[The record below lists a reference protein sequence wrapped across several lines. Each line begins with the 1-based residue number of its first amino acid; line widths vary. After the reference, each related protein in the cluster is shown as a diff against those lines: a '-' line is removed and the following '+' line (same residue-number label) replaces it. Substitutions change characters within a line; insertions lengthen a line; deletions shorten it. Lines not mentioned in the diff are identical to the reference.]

1 MQTNDGALLFQV
13 RADQSQIQRDIE
25 AIKKQFEQMTN
36 KAVEEGKKQA
46 NVWQNLLKGATAYF
60 TLQGAQSFISQ
71 MIAVRSQFQQLEIS
85 FGTMLKSKEKANAL
99 MAQMADLA
107 SKTPFGLEEVS
118 EGAKRLLAFQ
128 VPAEEVTETLRRM
141 GDVASG
147 LGVPMGQLIHVYGQV
162 KAQGKLMTND
172 LYQFMNAGIPIIAE
186 LSKVVGK
193 SETEIKEMVSA
204 GKIGFPEVQAVIKNM
219 TDEGGLFFNLMAEQS
234 KSLGGQISN
243 LKDNFDQML
252 NEIGKSS
259 EGIVSGA
266 IKGVSFLVE
275 NYQTL
280 GKIIAGLIVTYGT
293 YKTAIIVHNA
303 LIALNTQLTNG
314 WTIAQLAQY
323 RGLLLLEKAQKLLNA
338 TMLANPYVLVATAVV
353 GLGVALWTLK
363 DNTNLAQKAQ
373 EDYNKEKEQ
382 IIDNEKAHKQRIDEL
397 IESVNN
403 QALADTDRQKAL
415 IALQKEYPK
424 IFEKYDIETLKLA
437 DILKLKKEIA
447 KIDEEKGK
455 ESRKNSQQ
463 RYKNN
468 ADTLLKIGKG
478 EIKGGFDAIVKNS
491 DLDKDISKAF
501 GKYWRYN
508 PMLDFREIYQ
518 YFVEKEK
525 VAKND
530 VKGDAVASWASN
542 LKNLSEEQVKKELEH
557 RQKLIADLQKQK
569 KAGNK
574 WASHGVNF
582 GGDWFAFNEEE
593 LQAQS
598 KTLQA
603 QLDRLHEKKYE
614 YKDLTKEYTQA
625 VKDAEKALDNIR
637 NGGLGK
643 LEKEELAKAIKEAE
657 ENLKNAKKAL
667 EDHKTSLNKKAPA
680 TSKKEQ
686 SFDQEA
692 HLLQTQ
698 RIAID
703 NELAEQKKGVDVLQ
717 DGYDKELAL
726 IQYFYDEK
734 AEAIRRGGEDARIAL
749 EKERANSKGLMS
761 NETYNARLNAIN
773 ENEMIA
779 NEQNNALK
787 TQQEQKLFTN
797 LLKEYESYEEKKE
810 GIIKKYQERTE
821 IIQNN
826 VKDEAKR
833 KQILSKLDKD
843 KKKDLD
849 MLKIEN
855 KENTEVFK
863 TLFSDFSMYSRDE
876 LTKVLEESKI
886 ALKELQENL
895 DFSNPENITYI
906 KNLIDQ
912 IERLEQ
918 NVNGK
923 TSVFERLSKNFNIIT
938 SDTADEYSKNK
949 ARSNITM
956 DFGDLSN
963 QMGGIS
969 QMFEK
974 LGNDIES
981 SLLKAFAKITD
992 GLQKATQGL
1001 SQAFDTSQSKGSRIA
1016 NGIGAGVGFVV
1027 DMIGSISAN
1036 RKERERAE
1044 AQDKK
1049 ELLNFQRDYNV
1060 ALNEELRLRTEL
1072 SSSGLTS
1079 QYVNR
1084 IKDGLTAWH
1093 DATNKQQEEIRNLM
1107 NKGQVKKGSRNV
1119 VDWGAVG
1126 SDTLKGLGAGAA
1138 IGSMFTPIGTV
1149 IGAAVGAVVGFV
1161 GGLFKKKRKQE
1172 WSGIMSEF
1180 PELIQRADNGL
1191 LKVNQK
1197 LLDSLKANNRL
1208 NDETLN
1214 IINNIEKWNEQIE
1227 KAKKQISQVVDEITS
1242 GLGDSVRKNLVDSFK
1257 AGEDAIQSLRKT
1269 FSALVEDMTSK
1280 ILMDVL
1286 FEPAFKKFKENAIS
1300 SYDIGGDQNMV
1311 DDIAELY
1318 HKIIEQRQ
1326 KFNDA
1331 LKAANIEGKKL
1342 GLDVFD
1348 VSPQRQAVEKGF
1360 ARMTQD
1366 AGEEL
1371 NGRFTLM
1378 TALEKQT
1385 VDSIKEM
1392 HQSFV
1397 SLSEKQLRHLANIDT
1412 NTYQLHQV
1420 KDDVSGMKKDISGMK
1435 TILGNIETKGIK
1447 IRS

>member
-13 RADQSQIQRDIE
+13 RADISNAQRDIE
-25 AIKKQFEQMTN
+25 AIKKQFEQMTR

-46 NVWQNLLKGATAYF
+46 DVWQNLLKGATAYF

-107 SKTPFGLEEVS
+107 AKTPFGLEEVS

-193 SETEIKEMVSA
+193 SETEIKDMVSA

-219 TDEGGLFFNLMAEQS
+219 TNEGGLFFNLMAEQS

-259 EGIVSGA
+259 EGIVSEA

-353 GLGVALWTLK
+353 GLGVAMWALK
-363 DNTNLAQKAQ
+363 DNTTATEKAQRDYNNQKQKAI
-373 EDYNKEKEQ
+373 DWEQ
-382 IIDNEKAHKQRIDEL
+382 QHKQKIDDL
-397 IESVNN
+397 IESATN
-403 QALADTDRQKAL
+403 QALADADRQKAL
-415 IALQKEYPK
+415 IALQNEYPN
-424 IFEKYDIETLKLA
+424 IFAKYDIETLKLA
-437 DILKLKKEIA
+437 DILKLKQEIA
-447 KIDEEKGK
+447 KHDSEDKKFQRTNEFLKYQDFEKALNKAKTGK
-455 ESRKNSQQ
+455 ST
-463 RYKNN
+463 Y
-468 ADTLLKIGKG
+468 
-478 EIKGGFDAIVKNS
+478 
-491 DLDKDISKAF
+491 DISKLKNSILDEEMTRIF
-501 GKYWRYN
+501 GKNWFN
-508 PMLDFREIYQ
+508 GSNLSD
-518 YFVEKEK
+518 VEKYIKERQK
-525 VAKND
+525 IAKND

-637 NGGLGK
+637 NGGLGELK
-643 LEKEELAKAIKEAE
+643 KEEFAKAIKEAE

-703 NELAEQKKGVDVLQ
+703 NELAEQKKGVDALR

-726 IQYFYDEK
+726 IHYFYDEK

-749 EKERANSKGLMS
+749 EKERADSKGLMS

-787 TQQEQKLFTN
+787 TQQEQKLFDG
-797 LLKEYESYEEKKE
+797 LLEKYQNYFQKRKSLVEKQERDLIELGKILSNEQLEELKKQQQAELDELDDTYISKNDNYKKLFEDLRELSNKEIEEA
-810 GIIKKYQERTE
+810 IKK
-821 IIQNN
+821 
-826 VKDEAKR
+826 A
-833 KQILSKLDKD
+833 
-843 KKKDLD
+843 
-849 MLKIEN
+849 
-855 KENTEVFK
+855 
-863 TLFSDFSMYSRDE
+863 
-876 LTKVLEESKI
+876 
-886 ALKELQENL
+886 
-895 DFSNPENITYI
+895 
-906 KNLIDQ
+906 
-912 IERLEQ
+912 
-918 NVNGK
+918 
-923 TSVFERLSKNFNIIT
+923 
-938 SDTADEYSKNK
+938 
-949 ARSNITM
+949 
-956 DFGDLSN
+956 
-963 QMGGIS
+963 
-969 QMFEK
+969 
-974 LGNDIES
+974 
-981 SLLKAFAKITD
+981 
-992 GLQKATQGL
+992 
-1001 SQAFDTSQSKGSRIA
+1001 
-1016 NGIGAGVGFVV
+1016 
-1027 DMIGSISAN
+1027 
-1036 RKERERAE
+1036 
-1044 AQDKK
+1044 K
-1049 ELLNFQRDYNV
+1049 ELLSVSNMS
-1060 ALNEELRLRTEL
+1060 EEMRK
-1072 SSSGLTS
+1072 SIN
-1079 QYVNR
+1079 QR
-1084 IKDGLTAWH
+1084 IKDTERMFSQKKLSEINQYSQAVRDLANAFSELGGSTGNSALSSLGSAIGNIAGQFTSLMEAIKRYKSGNISSADKFGAVANFASNLISSIADSTRQRK
-1093 DATNKQQEEIRNLM
+1093 DAEEQYYTSVISYQNAYNLALIEQKRIQKELDSSFLLKDRTEQLKTEFDTIRKVGDEQQKQLEQIRQR
-1107 NKGQVKKGSRNV
+1107 GQVKVGTENRT
-1119 VDWGAVG
+1119 DWGGVAAMTASGAV
-1126 SDTLKGLGAGAA
+1126 TGAMVG
-1138 IGSMFTPIGTV
+1138 GGPI
-1149 IGAAVGAVVGFV
+1149 GAVVGAVAGFI
-1161 GGLFKKKRKQE
+1161 GGLFSSKKPKDVFGNLLQTYPNLLE
-1172 WSGIMSEF
+1172 QS
-1180 PELIQRADNGL
+1180 ANGVW
-1191 LKVNQK
+1191 KIN
-1197 LLDSLKANNRL
+1197 KAQAENVKN
-1208 NDETLN
+1208 
-1214 IINNIEKWNEQIE
+1214 
-1227 KAKKQISQVVDEITS
+1227 S
-1242 GLGDSVRKNLVDSFK
+1242 GLVNEETKLMLQQYIDLENELEKSRATIKEIVTEFAGNLAPNIQNSLVEAFK
-1257 AGEDAIQSLRKT
+1257 AGEDAIVKMGETMDKVVENMVSSIIFQSIFKDT
-1269 FSALVEDMTSK
+1269 
-1280 ILMDVL
+1280 
-1286 FEPAFKKFKENAIS
+1286 FKKLEDEMQKS
-1300 SYDIGGDQNMV
+1300 KDVGGDGNWV
-1311 DDIAELY
+1311 DDFGRFYREAGAKTKQYYEALTQARDSAKAEGFNILQDNV
-1318 HKIIEQRQ
+1318 QRH
-1326 KFNDA
+1326 
-1331 LKAANIEGKKL
+1331 
-1342 GLDVFD
+1342 
-1348 VSPQRQAVEKGF
+1348 AVEKGYM
-1360 ARMTQD
+1360 RMSQD
-1366 AGEEL
+1366 TGDDLLGQHRLQTEL
-1371 NGRFTLM
+1371 Q
-1378 TALEKQT
+1378 KQT
-1385 VDSIKEM
+1385 KDGILQAIEYYKGFTN
-1392 HQSFV
+1392 SFETLK
-1397 SLSEKQLRHLANIDT
+1397 SNLAQQLQHLAGIET
-1412 NTYQLHQV
+1412 NTYQLHEMR
-1420 KDDVSGMKKDISGMK
+1420 KDLANMKAGISEI
-1435 TILGNIETKGIK
+1435 TTKGIK
-1447 IRS
+1447 IRA

>member
-1 MQTNDGALLFQV
+1 
-13 RADQSQIQRDIE
+13 
-25 AIKKQFEQMTN
+25 MTF
-36 KAVEEGKKQA
+36 AGVC
-46 NVWQNLLKGATAYF
+46 F
-60 TLQGAQSFISQ
+60 TL
-71 MIAVRSQFQQLEIS
+71 
-85 FGTMLKSKEKANAL
+85 
-99 MAQMADLA
+99 
-107 SKTPFGLEEVS
+107 
-118 EGAKRLLAFQ
+118 
-128 VPAEEVTETLRRM
+128 
-141 GDVASG
+141 
-147 LGVPMGQLIHVYGQV
+147 
-162 KAQGKLMTND
+162 
-172 LYQFMNAGIPIIAE
+172 FMNAGIPIIAE

-353 GLGVALWTLK
+353 GLGVAMWALK
-363 DNTNLAQKAQ
+363 DNTTAAEKAQRDYNNQKQKAI
-373 EDYNKEKEQ
+373 DWEQ
-382 IIDNEKAHKQRIDEL
+382 QHKQKIDDL
-397 IESVNN
+397 IESATN
-403 QALADTDRQKAL
+403 QALADADRQKAL
-415 IALQKEYPK
+415 IALQNEYPN
-424 IFEKYDIETLKLA
+424 IFAKYDIETLKLA
-437 DILKLKKEIA
+437 DILKLKQEIA
-447 KIDEEKGK
+447 KHDSEDKKFQRTNEFLKYQDFEKALNKAKTGK
-455 ESRKNSQQ
+455 ST
-463 RYKNN
+463 Y
-468 ADTLLKIGKG
+468 
-478 EIKGGFDAIVKNS
+478 
-491 DLDKDISKAF
+491 DISKLKNSILDEEMTRVF
-501 GKYWRYN
+501 GKNWFN
-508 PMLDFREIYQ
+508 GSNLSD
-518 YFVEKEK
+518 VEKYIKERQK
-525 VAKND
+525 IAKND

-625 VKDAEKALDNIR
+625 VKDAEKALDNIK
-637 NGGLGK
+637 NGGLGELKKEEFAKIIKDAEEK
-643 LEKEELAKAIKEAE
+643 LE
-657 ENLKNAKKAL
+657 NAKKTL
-667 EDHKTSLNKKAPA
+667 EKHKTSLNKKAPA

-703 NELAEQKKGVDVLQ
+703 NELAEQKKGVDALQ

-726 IQYFYDEK
+726 IHYFYDEK

-1300 SYDIGGDQNMV
+1300 SYDVGGDQNMV

-1371 NGRFTLM
+1371 NGHFTLM

-1447 IRS
+1447 MRT